1 MTHLILQSCG
11 PSTSL
16 QDHGRFGWQKY
27 GLGPAGAMDRLAQA
41 EANALVGNGAGAG
54 VIEMAVAGLRFTVEG
69 GSVRVAVAGGDQK
82 LTVDGVTVA
91 PVSSVTVQAGQVVE
105 IGGMRSGRF
114 GYLAV
119 AGGFKAPMPLGSM
132 AYHTRAGIGGL
143 AGRFL
148 QAGDQLALNLQSPS
162 GADVVG
168 DKLLSRRAGR
178 FRVIAGP
185 QDDFFSDAGWMTFL
199 SSSYTITQNA
209 DRMGIRLSGPAIAH
223 NAKGYNIVSDG
234 IVTGSIQVPGSGE
247 PLILLADRQTT
258 GGYPK
263 IATVISADLPRLAQ
277 ASPGETLQFERVSR
291 DEAVAALKAQM
302 AAIDA
307 FRAALK
313 PRGGIALDS
322 AQLLATPLIDG
333 WISMDEWLD

>member
-1 MTHLILQSCG
+1 MTQLILLTCG

-16 QDHGRFGWQKY
+16 QDHGRFGWQKF

-41 EANALVGNGAGAG
+41 EANALVGNAAGAA
-54 VIEMAVAGLRFTVEG
+54 VVEMAVAGLRFTVEG
-69 GSVRVAVAGGDQK
+69 GAARIAVAGGDQK
-82 LTVDGVTVA
+82 VTVDGVTA
-91 PVSSVTVQAGQVVE
+91 SAVSSVTVAAGQTVD
-105 IGGMRSGRF
+105 IGGVRAGRF
-114 GYLAV
+114 GYLAI
-119 AGGFKAPMPLGSM
+119 AGGFKAPLSLGSM
-132 AYHTRAGIGGL
+132 AFHSRAAIGGV

-148 QAGDQLALNLQSPS
+148 QAGDHLPLNLQQPA
-162 GADVVG
+162 GADLVG
-168 DKLLSRRAGR
+168 DKPLARRAGR

-185 QDDFFSDAGWMTFL
+185 QDDYFSEAGWATFL
-199 SSSYTITQNA
+199 SATYTITQNA

-223 NAKGYNIVSDG
+223 SAKGYNIVSDG

-263 IATVISADLPRLAQ
+263 IATVITADLPRLAQ

-291 DEAVAALKAQM
+291 DEAVAALKGQM
-302 AAIDA
+302 AAIEA
-307 FRAALK
+307 FKASLK
-313 PRGGIALDS
+313 PRGGVALDS

-333 WISMDEWLD
+333 WISMEDWLD